1 MSLGKRTHYSL
12 GKTPPPQPQFFTDDE
27 NDEAVNTTVANAIPK
42 DVNVFEKSP
51 PRKRARTERI
61 SKGSI
66 LTSRLRGGIQKL
78 TKEGRQA
85 LSNVASYANVR
96 HGKKKSER
104 ESRVEQLKPI
114 RFSTKRILSTDEA
127 VEEDK
132 PRRSSLR
139 ARKSKRS
146 QRVSSPSK
154 DDDRRYTEEDKAVVN
169 EWVSSTNEPTGMG
182 NEQVDIVGGT
192 APKHLLRNCL
202 RGTRDANMKTPK
214 NRSREVRFK
223 SDGRKRSSTGRPR
236 RYRSPPSEFPVRDLL
251 SGRYDEELQIDGS
264 ESSVVADEEVAM
276 INNSN
281 VYDEQTPVCNYR
293 ITMILNVDD
302 KKVPVD
308 FDVPLPTE
316 SENPRVGIEH
326 LTVHPTSRYA
336 SRSHSKTPRYRRH

>member
-27 NDEAVNTTVANAIPK
+27 SDEAVNTTVANAIPK

-51 PRKRARTERI
+51 PRKRARTERV
-61 SKGSI
+61 STGSI

-104 ESRVEQLKPI
+104 QSRVEQLKPI
-114 RFSTKRILSTDEA
+114 HFTTKRILSTDE
-127 VEEDK
+127 EEK
-132 PRRSSLR
+132 SKRRASSR
-139 ARKSKRS
+139 ARKSKHN
-146 QRVSSPSK
+146 QQVSSSSE
-154 DDDRRYTEEDKAVVN
+154 DDDSRYTEEDKAVVN

-202 RGTRDANMKTPK
+202 RETRDANIKTPK
-214 NRSREVRFK
+214 NPSREVRFK
-223 SDGRKRSSTGRPR
+223 SEGRKHSSAHRPR
-236 RYRSPPSEFPVRDLL
+236 RYRSPSSDFPVRDLL
-251 SGRYDEELQIDGS
+251 SGRYDEELQIDGPERS
-264 ESSVVADEEVAM
+264 GVADEESFAM

-281 VYDEQTPVCNYR
+281 VYDEQTPICNYR

-326 LTVHPTSRYA
+326 LTVHPTSRYV
-336 SRSHSKTPRYRRH
+336 SRSHSKTPRYRHH